1 MILYLSEYYRKN
13 CAKNYFFP
21 TAEPL
26 PLMEL
31 CRRVIRQNLTK
42 ERIAEG
48 KIDSLVLPKSIKEYL
63 EYKDRRPLTSAST
76 SGVTSAGGSPIKS

>member
-1 MILYLSEYYRKN
+1 
-13 CAKNYFFP
+13 
-21 TAEPL
+21 
-26 PLMEL
+26 MEL

-63 EYKDRRPLTSAST
+63 EYKDRRPVTNSAS
-76 SGVTSAGGSPIKS
+76 VTSANGSPVKS

>member
-1 MILYLSEYYRKN
+1 MYRKN

-63 EYKDRRPLTSAST
+63 EYKDRRPAAAAAAAANAQQAASP
-76 SGVTSAGGSPIKS
+76 VKS